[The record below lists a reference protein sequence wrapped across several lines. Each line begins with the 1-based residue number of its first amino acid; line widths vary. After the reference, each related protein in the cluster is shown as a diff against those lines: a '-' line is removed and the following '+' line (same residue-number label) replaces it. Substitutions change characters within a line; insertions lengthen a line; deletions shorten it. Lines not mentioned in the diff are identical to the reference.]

1 MNVACAVVLAL
12 VFFALGL
19 AETQPSVPAPIRVA
33 FTPSRDPTLLQAA
46 AGQFAE
52 AFGKL
57 SGLPVKVVVASDYA
71 GVVEALRSR
80 FVEMAFVHSVG
91 YVYASREAGCQIL
104 AKATRRGA
112 ATYTSRIFVRQAS
125 GIRTLQELRGKRI
138 AFVDPT
144 STSGY
149 IYPMVL
155 LIKAG
160 LVRNRDPKTFFGEAV
175 FAGSHDAA
183 LLALLNGAVDAAAV
197 FDDAPQRL
205 LPEKSRAAELL
216 MVAESPR
223 IPNDGVCVRQ
233 GLPAPLVERLTR
245 ALLALNRPEHRAV
258 LLRLYNIDGLILAKD
273 QDYDPVREAVDALSL
288 PLKSR

>member
-1 MNVACAVVLAL
+1 MKAGGILLLAL
-12 VFFALGL
+12 AWFI
-19 AETQPSVPAPIRVA
+19 PSFVEGEPPAIRVA
-33 FTPSRDPTLLQAA
+33 FTPSRDPTVLQEA

-52 AFGKL
+52 VFGKL
-57 SGLPVKVVVASDYA
+57 SGFPVKAVVASDYT

-91 YVYASREAGCQIL
+91 YVYASREAGCRIL
-104 AKATRRGA
+104 AKAIRRGT
-112 ATYTSRIFVRQAS
+112 ATYTARIFVRHGS
-125 GIRTLQELRGKRI
+125 GIRTLADLRGKRM

-160 LVRNRDPKTFFGEAV
+160 LVQNRDPKTFFREAL
-175 FAGSHDAA
+175 FAGAHDAA
-183 LLALLNGAVDAAAV
+183 LLALLNGTVDAAAV

-205 LPEKSRAAELL
+205 LPEKARAAELL
-216 MVAESPR
+216 VVAESPR

-233 GLPAPLVERLTR
+233 GLEPELLERLTQS
-245 ALLALNRPEHRAV
+245 LLSLNRPEHRGI
-258 LLRLYNIDGLILAKD
+258 LRRLYNIDGLVAAKD
-273 QDYDPVREAVDALSL
+273 QDYDPVREAVDTLQL
-288 PLKSR
+288 PLRSR

>member
-1 MNVACAVVLAL
+1 MRFVRVVFLVLVLFAPSSVSAQPAL
-12 VFFALGL
+12 S
-19 AETQPSVPAPIRVA
+19 TIRVI
-33 FTPSRDPTLLQAA
+33 FTPSHDPTVLQEA

-52 AFGKL
+52 TFSKV
-57 SGLPVKVVVASDYA
+57 SGLPVKGIVASDYT

-80 FVEMAFVHSVG
+80 LAEMAFIHAVG
-91 YVYASREAGCQIL
+91 YVYAAREAGCQIV

-112 ATYTSRIFVRQAS
+112 ATYSARIFVRKGS
-125 GIRTLQELRGKRI
+125 GIRSLGELRGKRM

-160 LVRNRDPKTFFGEAV
+160 LVQNRDPKTFFRDAV

-183 LLALLNGAVDAAAV
+183 LLALLNGTVDAASV
-197 FDDAPQRL
+197 FDDAPQRF
-205 LPEKSRAAELL
+205 LPEPSRAADLV
-216 MVAESPR
+216 MVAESPQ

-233 GLPAPLVERLTR
+233 GLEPRLVERLTQ
-245 ALLALNRPEHRAV
+245 ALLSLNHPERRPILR
-258 LLRLYNIDGLILAKD
+258 RLYNIDGLVLARD
-273 QDYDPVREAVDALSL
+273 QDYDPVREAIDLLSL
-288 PLKSR
+288 PLRSR

>member
-1 MNVACAVVLAL
+1 MSLAAVFALAL
-12 VFFALGL
+12 TLFTPSFAE
-19 AETQPSVPAPIRVA
+19 AQAAPSAIRVA
-33 FTPSRDPTLLQAA
+33 FTPSRDPTLLQEA
-46 AGQFAE
+46 AGQFAQ

-112 ATYTSRIFVRQAS
+112 ATYTARIFVRQGS
-125 GIRTLQELRGKRI
+125 GIRALPELRGKRI

-160 LVRNRDPKTFFGEAV
+160 LVQNRDPKTFFREAV

-183 LLALLNGAVDAAAV
+183 LLALLNGTVDAAAV

-205 LPEKSRAAELL
+205 LPDKTRAAELL
-216 MVAESPR
+216 MVAESAQ

-233 GLPAPLVERLTR
+233 GIEPELIERLTQ
-245 ALLALNRPEHRAV
+245 ALLSLNRPEHRAI
-258 LLRLYNIDGLILAKD
+258 LLRLYNIDGLIPAQD
-273 QDYDPVREAVDALSL
+273 RDYDPVREAVDTLKL
-288 PLKSR
+288 PLQSR

>member
-1 MNVACAVVLAL
+1 MRAARAL
-12 VFFALGL
+12 VLTLTLYTLSFAE
-19 AETQPSVPAPIRVA
+19 AQAAPSVIRVV
-33 FTPSRDPTLLQAA
+33 FTPSRDPTVLQEA
-46 AGQFAE
+46 AGQFADV
-52 AFGKL
+52 FGKL

-91 YVYASREAGCQIL
+91 YVYASREGGCQIL
-104 AKATRRGA
+104 VKATRRGA
-112 ATYTSRIFVRQAS
+112 ATYTARIFVRQ
-125 GIRTLQELRGKRI
+125 GRGVRTLPELRGKRI

-160 LVRNRDPKTFFGEAV
+160 LVQNRDPKTFFREAV
-175 FAGSHDAA
+175 FAGAHDAA

-205 LPEKSRAAELL
+205 LPDRSRAAELL

-233 GLPAPLVERLTR
+233 GLEPELVERLTQ
-245 ALLALNRPEHRAV
+245 ALLGLNRPEHRAI
-258 LLRLYNIDGLILAKD
+258 LLRLYNIDGLIPAKD
-273 QDYDPVREAVDALSL
+273 KDYDPVREAVDALHL

>member
-1 MNVACAVVLAL
+1 MRAARALVLTLAL
-12 VFFALGL
+12 YTLSFAE
-19 AETQPSVPAPIRVA
+19 AQAAPSVIRVV
-33 FTPSRDPTLLQAA
+33 FTPSRDPTVLQEA
-46 AGQFAE
+46 AGQFADV
-52 AFGKL
+52 FGKL

-91 YVYASREAGCQIL
+91 YVYASREGGCQIL

-112 ATYTSRIFVRQAS
+112 ATYTARIFVRQGS
-125 GIRTLQELRGKRI
+125 GIRTLPELRGKRI

-160 LVRNRDPKTFFGEAV
+160 LVQNRDPKTFFREAV
-175 FAGSHDAA
+175 FAGAHDAA

-205 LPEKSRAAELL
+205 LPDRSRAAELL

-233 GLPAPLVERLTR
+233 GLEPELVERLTQ
-245 ALLALNRPEHRAV
+245 ALLGLNRPEHRGI
-258 LLRLYNIDGLILAKD
+258 LLRLYNIDGLIPAKD
-273 QDYDPVREAVDALSL
+273 QDYDPVREAVDALLL